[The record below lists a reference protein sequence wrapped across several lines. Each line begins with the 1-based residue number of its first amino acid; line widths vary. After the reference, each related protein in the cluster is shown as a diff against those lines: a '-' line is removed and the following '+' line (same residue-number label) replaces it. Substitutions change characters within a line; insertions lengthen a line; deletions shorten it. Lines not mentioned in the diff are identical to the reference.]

1 MKNILIF
8 STCTKLRTLS
18 KQGLRAGVRRAKK
31 THLLIDHFLPGQK
44 AETAVFVIES
54 NIQKQLKKGTFSIL
68 YKNEYRFSTL
78 G

>member
-1 MKNILIF
+1 
-8 STCTKLRTLS
+8 TCTRLRTLS

-31 THLLIDHFLPGQK
+31 THSLIDHFLPGQK

-54 NIQKQLKKGTFSIL
+54 NIPKQLKKGTFSIL
-68 YKNEYRFSTL
+68 YKNEYRFSTI